1 VASGSISTLLVRPV
15 VATILS
21 VADAERALQE
31 FYRATGLTP
40 ELVADGD
47 ARITPAQFCI
57 AWAELVRLTRDPSI
71 ALKMAQST
79 PPGAFGIVEY
89 LCRSAPTLGE
99 ALRQWVRYLN
109 ILDDAVEVAL
119 VEEGDV
125 AAVRV
130 TAESEAPAP
139 ASHEL
144 CFAMLHAQAT
154 AISTVPFR
162 ATRVDFT
169 HPATESVDAYGRFF
183 DAPVHF
189 RAAETQLVIAR
200 PLLDAKLVSADPTL
214 FGILARAA
222 NDEQRK
228 QAAEGQEKVLTA
240 QVKRTLQKALREG
253 ASEVDDVAK
262 RLGLSGRSLQRRL
275 KDEGTSF
282 QELREETRRDLARH
296 YLDLDLAIS
305 EISFLLGFSEPSA
318 FFRAFKRW
326 TGLTPLESRAQ
337 RGHSIGAGGHGATRT
352 VDPSFSS

>member
-21 VADAERALQE
+21 VDDAERALAE
-31 FYRATGLTP
+31 FYRATGLTA

-47 ARITPAQFCI
+47 ARITPAQFCV

-71 ALKMAQST
+71 ALRMAQST

-119 VEEGDV
+119 VEEGEV
-125 AAVRV
+125 AAIRV

-144 CFAMLHAQAT
+144 CFAMLHVQAT
-154 AISTVPFR
+154 AISTERFR

-169 HPATESVDAYGRFF
+169 HPSDLADAYGRFF
-183 DAPVHF
+183 EAPVRF
-189 RAAETQLVIAR
+189 GAAETQLVIAR
-200 PLLDAKLVSADPTL
+200 SLLGAKLVSADPTL

-222 NDEQRK
+222 DDEQRK
-228 QAAEGQEKVLTA
+228 QVAEGQDKVLTA

-337 RGHSIGAGGHGATRT
+337 RGHSIGAGGHGATRPG
-352 VDPSFSS
+352 DPSFSA